1 MQFFSFGMYYLEMT
15 GLIFQ
20 DDQDDSEDNDENE
33 KDDNDADDFIL
44 AETSTSSDDDFMP
57 LSELKKKNQK

>member
-1 MQFFSFGMYYLEMT
+1 MCNIKIIE
-15 GLIFQ
+15 LIFQ
-20 DDQDDSEDNDENE
+20 DDQDSSEDSDENE

-57 LSELKKKNQK
+57 LSELKKKNQR